1 MKAASSSLHQLE
13 GGQIL
18 DNMNS
23 VAFDIINSRSRVCL
37 CGSGIGDLNLVLI
50 FRSTRHGSVSSETG
64 ETVNS
69 ESDVLVEDL
78 LAGDSATRGREFLR
92 LIKERM
98 RERRRRREREGASA
112 EKTLR
117 NHIYISVLLCDSC
130 THSER
135 GSRVAGVGER
145 E

>member
-37 CGSGIGDLNLVLI
+37 CGSGIGDLHLVLI

-78 LAGDSATRGREFLR
+78 LAGDSATR
-92 LIKERM
+92 
-98 RERRRRREREGASA
+98 ERESF
-112 EKTLR
+112 
-117 NHIYISVLLCDSC
+117 
-130 THSER
+130 
-135 GSRVAGVGER
+135 
-145 E
+145 

>member
-1 MKAASSSLHQLE
+1 
-13 GGQIL
+13 
-18 DNMNS
+18 
-23 VAFDIINSRSRVCL
+23 
-37 CGSGIGDLNLVLI
+37 LNLVLI

-78 LAGDSATRGREFLR
+78 LAGDSATRE
-92 LIKERM
+92 
-98 RERRRRREREGASA
+98 RERDFEIDQGENKREKEKEREREGASA